1 MAYTRTKGWSD
12 NPTENQILSLFNSAY
27 SFHVMRTLMK
37 KPMTVP
43 EMAQVIGATHYD
55 RIYAAVKSLKKIGL
69 VKIKEYRITSEF
81 TKTAVFQP
89 TVKNIIIKIAEE
101 TTISTDT
108 KLVLHNKEFES
119 GEE

>member
-1 MAYTRTKGWSD
+1 MAYTRTRSWSD

-27 SFHVMRTLMK
+27 SFHVMRTLMI

-55 RIYAAVKSLKKIGL
+55 RIYSVVKSLKKLGL
-69 VKIKEYRITSEF
+69 IKIKEYRITSEF
-81 TKTAVFQP
+81 TKTAVFSP
-89 TVKNIIIKIAEE
+89 TVKNITIKISQE
-101 TTISTDT
+101 TSVSTDT
-108 KLVLHNKEFES
+108 KLVLHNSGFEN